1 MGKEKKRAANKKRSD
16 FYKTETGKEMKKK
29 YKDRAQDRKEIIK
42 KVMDLKSG
50 SNLAE
55 LDKETIIKLIKRMR

>member
-1 MGKEKKRAANKKRSD
+1 
-16 FYKTETGKEMKKK
+16 MKKK

-42 KVMDLKSG
+42 NVMNLKSG

-55 LDKETIIKLIKRMR
+55 LDKETIINLLKRMR